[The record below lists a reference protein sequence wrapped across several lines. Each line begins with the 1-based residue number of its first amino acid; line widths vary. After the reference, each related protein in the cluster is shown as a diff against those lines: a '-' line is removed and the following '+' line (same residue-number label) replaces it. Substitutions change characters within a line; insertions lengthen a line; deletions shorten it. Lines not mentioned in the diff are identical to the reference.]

1 MMLVIR
7 IRGLLAIAADI
18 SETMKLMRL
27 NRLNHAMLMT
37 ETPSNLGMLRK
48 AKDYITWGE
57 IDAETL
63 ELLITRRARLPGD
76 SKVTDKLLST
86 TTKYKTIKDLSAA
99 LLAGDATL
107 EDAGI
112 KPVFRL
118 HPAKKGH
125 EGIKRTFKE
134 GGALGYRG
142 AEINEIAQRMI

>member
-18 SETMKLMRL
+18 SETMRLMRL

-57 IDAETL
+57 LDAKTL
-63 ELLITRRARLPGD
+63 EAMLAKRARLPGD
-76 SKVTDKLLST
+76 NKVTDT
-86 TTKYKTIKDLSAA
+86 YVAATTKYKTIKDLAAA
-99 LLAGDATL
+99 LLAGEATL

-142 AEINEIAQRMI
+142 AKINEIAQRMI